1 MDNNFVGD
9 IDKAIEAFKN
19 LAAEQKQIIDTGIT
33 SDGIYISELYCDDT
47 EVIDECMGKIDVA
60 MKNNYQIVSW
70 LEQLKTLRTFR
81 DDIYAMVKNT
91 I

>member
-19 LAAEQKQIIDTGIT
+19 LAVEQKKIIDTGIT
-33 SDGIYISELYCDDT
+33 SDGTYISELYCDDT
-47 EVIDECMGKIDVA
+47 EAIDECMDKIAVA

-81 DDIYAMVKNT
+81 DDIYKMVKNT